1 MNPSQILSR
10 TTTGDVTTGD
20 AYIHTV
26 SLTAGSDAATAIV
39 KAGGSS
45 GTQILKLAAATG
57 TTVVSGDLGDAFCKG
72 GIHVA
77 LTGTS
82 PACTT
87 TWK

>member
-1 MNPSQILSR
+1 MSPSQILSR
-10 TTTGDVTTGD
+10 TATGDVTTGD
-20 AYIHTV
+20 AYIRSV
-26 SLTAGSDAATAIV
+26 SLTAGADAATAIV

-45 GTQILKLAAATG
+45 GTQILKLAAPIG
-57 TTVVSGDLGDAFCKG
+57 TTVVSGDLGDAFCKA

-87 TWK
+87 VWK